1 MNGTF
6 EGVRE
11 PGRLRFAQSG
21 NGLLRSLRGN
31 ADVSVAR
38 FAVFKAPAREPKARL
53 FDYLDMDG
61 HLNRRQFNRCV
72 WVAAFMLMGSAAA
85 ILGTIGY
92 FAK

>member
-1 MNGTF
+1 MNATF

-11 PGRLRFAQSG
+11 LASCAFAQSDSR
-21 NGLLRSLRGN
+21 LLRSPGGECRCFCCSICGLQ
-31 ADVSVAR
+31 
-38 FAVFKAPAREPKARL
+38 APAREPKARL

>member
-1 MNGTF
+1 MNATF
-6 EGVRE
+6 EGVESWPVALLLNPIAACFVPAVECRC
-11 PGRLRFAQSG
+11 FCCSIC
-21 NGLLRSLRGN
+21 GLQ
-31 ADVSVAR
+31 
-38 FAVFKAPAREPKARL
+38 APAREPKARL
-53 FDYLDMDG
+53 SDYLDMDG